1 MRPLYDSP
9 AQFNKGTLLAL
20 HLQAKMKQ
28 RIVRLS
34 GELMKTGQ
42 DVTQP
47 GLYVSECC
55 GEEVLLEKDASFPRC
70 RRCNGLS
77 EWELVDSPEEEA
89 A

>member
-1 MRPLYDSP
+1 VI
-9 AQFNKGTLLAL
+9 
-20 HLQAKMKQ
+20 AKENEIKT
-28 RIVRLS
+28 VHPS

-70 RRCNGLS
+70 RRCKALS
-77 EWELVDSPEEEA
+77 EWELVDMPEEQA